1 MKDTGIHR
9 EYRYT
14 LYNHIL
20 QEPCQLFLRKTLRDF
35 FGTPG
40 TLAWQFFMICHTP
53 QRKVG
58 KHPQPGPGS
67 FRL

>member
-20 QEPCQLFLRKTLRDF
+20 QESCQLFLRKTLRDF

-40 TLAWQFFMICHTP
+40 TLAWQLFMTAIAP
-53 QRKVG
+53 AEG
-58 KHPQPGPGS
+58 G
-67 FRL
+67 